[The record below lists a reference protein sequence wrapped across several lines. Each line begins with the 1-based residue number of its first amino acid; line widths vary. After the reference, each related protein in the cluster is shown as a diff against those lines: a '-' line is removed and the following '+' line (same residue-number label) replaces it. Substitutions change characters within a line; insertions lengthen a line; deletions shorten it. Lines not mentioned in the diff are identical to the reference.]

1 MSTIATPS
9 INFCGCGYSCHVD
22 FLYTLFYQVFHCIAT
37 VCVCVLN
44 MYITIIVCFVVSYG
58 QLGIDSKTVDY
69 IVAAT
74 PFCLDGIKIKYIG
87 CGEEHTVALVEVM
100 IKCIYRIAGLFSS
113 QLFARKMASC
123 YF

>member
-1 MSTIATPS
+1 M
-9 INFCGCGYSCHVD
+9 
-22 FLYTLFYQVFHCIAT
+22 
-37 VCVCVLN
+37 CVCVLN

-100 IKCIYRIAGLFSS
+100 IKCIYLVYFQVSC
-113 QLFARKMASC
+113 LLEKWPMASC